1 MGKVNSG
8 YSFWTE
14 IPVSSMLHRG
24 TRLRAV
30 ILPCGG
36 VREVHLI
43 RAGRKGLGGGLAA
56 SLC

>member
-1 MGKVNSG
+1 MDKVDSG

-14 IPVSSMLHRG
+14 ISASSVLHRG
-24 TRLRAV
+24 TMLRAV

-36 VREVHLI
+36 VTEVPLV